1 MSLRR
6 KKWEEI
12 AELIGSSGTVRKS
25 GKDIKCVIKEIIIQ
39 NVSGE
44 PELIIVAED
53 DKRYP
58 LKRFEQSKSVK
69 EEKDASIVT
78 KEQSTISALTSAI
91 IKGRFKVLDRNASGI
106 AIYEVY
112 GPLNNPNHTR
122 KVLFNERVR
131 KVIKVI

>member
-12 AELIGSSGTVRKS
+12 AELIGSSGTVRRS

-58 LKRFEQSKSVK
+58 LKRFEQSKSIK
-69 EEKDASIVT
+69 EEKVASTTIR
-78 KEQSTISALTSAI
+78 EQSTINVITSAI
-91 IKGRFKVLDRNASGI
+91 MKGRFKVLDKNASGI

-112 GPLNNPNHTR
+112 GPLNNPSQTR
-122 KVLFNERVR
+122 KVLFNERIR
-131 KVIKVI
+131 KVIKVL